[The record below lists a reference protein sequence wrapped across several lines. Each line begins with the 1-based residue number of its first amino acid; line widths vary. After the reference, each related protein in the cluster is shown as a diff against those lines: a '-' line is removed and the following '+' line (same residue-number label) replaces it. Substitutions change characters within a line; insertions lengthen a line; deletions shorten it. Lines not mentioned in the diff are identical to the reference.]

1 MDRKDELKE
10 LRYKIAPIVF
20 NYGLKVLGQEKDITA
35 PAAVTL
41 DTVDEILSLFAPE
54 LADAEKWRKLMSL
67 FDISCDKCFLGHV
80 CGTHRRSEAV
90 CEDIKDALE
99 GEGEKG

>member
-1 MDRKDELKE
+1 MDRDELRVRINNRVMSHLLHGAMIPGVE
-10 LRYKIAPIVF
+10 DAIIDILAPI
-20 NYGLKVLGQEKDITA
+20 
-35 PAAVTL
+35 L
-41 DTVDEILSLFAPE
+41 D
-54 LADAEKWRKLMSL
+54 DAEKWRKLMSL